1 MSLVQKSGSFLA
13 TALIAV
19 VLNLPAIGSS
29 HAETPVVEIEAPKT
43 GIKAWLVTETATPII
58 SISMIFKGGANL
70 EPNHKRGMTRLMSY
84 LLDEG
89 AGDLDAL
96 AFQQKMEDY
105 AIQISSSA
113 QRDYFRISMETLSEH
128 QDIAFDL
135 LQKAMTAPHFKED
148 AIDRMRT
155 PMLVSLKRAKSSPN
169 SLLDDGWRDQV
180 FAGHIYQHKLRG
192 NAEDLNSITSKD
204 LKEYHQLLLTQNS
217 VAIGITGDI
226 DEKQAVE
233 RLDVL
238 FRDLPAKRQ
247 KNTKIAFHAP
257 ILTPAQ
263 TILDHDFPQ
272 SNALFTQKGPNRKD
286 PDFFPAY
293 LVNHILGGSGFTSR
307 LTQEVREKK
316 GLAYS
321 VSSYLNPMQFS
332 ATWQGSVATRSDR
345 MPQSIEIIRDVWT
358 KMRENGPTA
367 AELADAKTYLIGSY
381 ALGFTS
387 NDAIASRLA
396 AYQYQNL
403 PLSDFHNRNKF
414 IEEVSLAEAQKTAKK
429 WLTPENL
436 SFIIVGK
443 DWQK

>member
-1 MSLVQKSGSFLA
+1 MNFFKISRSFLTTTLVA
-13 TALIAV
+13 AALSV
-19 VLNLPAIGSS
+19 SAIGASQ
-29 HAETPVVEIEAPKT
+29 AEMPVTEIRAPKT
-43 GIKAWLVTETATPII
+43 GVKAWLVTETATPII

-70 EPNHKRGMTRLMSY
+70 EPDNKRGMTRLMSY

-96 AFQQKMEDY
+96 AFQQKLEDY

-135 LQKAMTAPHFKED
+135 LHKALTAPHFKED

-155 PMLVSLKRAKSSPN
+155 HMLVSLKRAKSSPH

-180 FAGHIYQHKLRG
+180 FANHVYQHKLRG
-192 NAEDLNSITSKD
+192 NAKDLNNITTQD
-204 LKEYHQLLLTQNS
+204 LKEYHRLLLTQKS

-226 DEKQAVE
+226 DAKQAE
-233 RLDVL
+233 KRLDDL
-238 FRDLPAKRQ
+238 FMDVPAKRETQ
-247 KNTKIAFHAP
+247 SNIAFQKP
-257 ILTPAQ
+257 ILTPVQ

-272 SNALFTQKGPNRKD
+272 SNALFTQLGPNRKD

-332 ATWQGSVATRSDR
+332 ATWQGAVATQADR
-345 MPQSIEIIRDVWT
+345 MPQSIEIIRKVWAD
-358 KMRENGPTA
+358 MRENGPTS

-414 IEEVSLAEAQKTAKK
+414 IEDVTLEDAQKIARK

-436 SFIIVGK
+436 SFIIVGQ